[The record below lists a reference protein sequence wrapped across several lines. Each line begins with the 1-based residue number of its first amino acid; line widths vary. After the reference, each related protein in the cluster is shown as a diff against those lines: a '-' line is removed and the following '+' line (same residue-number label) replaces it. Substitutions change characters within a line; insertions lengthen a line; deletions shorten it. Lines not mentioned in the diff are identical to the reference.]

1 VLYHLS
7 HTSNPG
13 DKIFKEVTELKMRS
27 FRDPNP
33 VDWCPEKKRL
43 QHRERYQQG
52 YVCTKKGPC
61 MDTRRSR
68 HLKAKERGFRRN

>member
-1 VLYHLS
+1 
-7 HTSNPG
+7 
-13 DKIFKEVTELKMRS
+13 MRS
-27 FRDPNP
+27 FRDPSP